1 MAKMN
6 EGLEQELVLE
16 MPDRALDISG
26 EDTDKEDGT
35 KYIETEESSVNSA
48 DVLER
53 DEQEKE
59 LKKTASKRKKKTISE
74 EKELIKA
81 ASKVTA
87 DKYVAKKQPKIVSP
101 LDEMNPTEIAEFFF
115 KMCYYPDSLLT
126 DVKGFRTKEELVNSF
141 YSKFGTLSK
150 SEQQFIETRF
160 QYEVERNATTRKM
173 EITDKAILNALLV
186 KENIDNTLI
195 KDTVQYVS
203 KTPIGDYEAGES
215 LTTSTSISNL
225 MSRNFVNPSKA
236 VIESSDKV
244 FSYNNDTYSVSTAKV
259 YDTNSSEKD
268 ENSPVSQFA
277 MMATNVLDK
286 SKNFLLCKFGTDPV
300 EIIDEEVVVK
310 DDGLIEPLKNA
321 EMKDA
326 ITQTENAENSV
337 AENVKADKATN
348 QNRIK
353 GDGRAHL
360 TVNNFF
366 FADNVVNGLCQNAG
380 YMSFSLREI
389 SEILQR
395 KNVFT
400 DNIEQSQTLKTLNLK
415 NFENLTSNMVT
426 KTVLSAKK
434 EFQKIGLKTEYAKLA
449 KTIKK
454 SKSDAEKAGTVYG
467 SIADFE
473 DKVLDVTC
481 KLKDKP
487 IFDKVNE
494 MKKKIMGAVVN
505 AVEVSVNQTLQN
517 IMTSNCSKAD
527 DKQDFI
533 IQNKNLLTAEA
544 LNLTTSN
551 KQANKC
557 AKKVINNYLLEEQTS
572 YNVLAKQNEIE
583 LAGMSQIKLKKD

>member
-35 KYIETEESSVNSA
+35 KHIETEESSVNSA